1 MSITL
6 TSDRKALLGGIA
18 LGAAIS
24 GLYFL
29 LNPRSTLRRLTSA
42 PAKTATK
49 QFTPEEEAEMDVLKG
64 RIREHYD
71 GCSESYV
78 ELWGRHV
85 HHGLWRPGSEGI
97 TKERAQ
103 EVLIEELYEHAQLPA
118 VAKVLDVGCGVGGT
132 SCWLATRGHNVT
144 GISLSPKQ
152 IEMAKAAMKKDG
164 VNVRFQVMDGEKIH
178 FPGEEGT
185 FDAVW
190 ISEALSHFPHKN
202 YFFDHAMRML
212 KPGGKIVIVDWFT
225 ADSIGPKLT
234 NGVIA
239 DIERGM
245 LLPPMETVTGYSNLL
260 VAAGA
265 RPVYMDDISKYSSKT
280 WDISLDLISN
290 SATWALATKMG
301 KDFVDFLHAFKA
313 MQEGF
318 ATGAFRFTILIA
330 EKPLAAQVQ

>member
-1 MSITL
+1 MTSP
-6 TSDRKALLGGIA
+6 SDRLTTLLGGIGI
-18 LGAAIS
+18 GAVITA
-24 GLYFL
+24 GYFL
-29 LNPRSTLRRLTSA
+29 LNQRTVRRFTSA
-42 PAKTATK
+42 PATKTKTL
-49 QFTPEEEAEMDVLKG
+49 TVEEEAEMDVLKR

-78 ELWGRHV
+78 ALWGKHV
-85 HHGLWRPGSEGI
+85 HHGLWRPGSEDI

-103 EVLIEELYEHAQLPA
+103 EVLVEELYAHAQVPA
-118 VAKVLDVGCGVGGT
+118 GGKVLDVGCGVGGT
-132 SCWLATRGHNVT
+132 SCWLAARGHNVT

-152 IEMAKAAMKKDG
+152 IEMAQAAMKKDG
-164 VNVRFQVMDGEKIH
+164 VNVRFQVMDGEKIY
-178 FPGEEGT
+178 FPGENGT

-202 YFFDHAMRML
+202 LFFAHAMRML

-239 DIERGM
+239 DIESGM

-260 VAAGA
+260 VQAGA
-265 RPVYMDDISKYSSKT
+265 RPVYMDDISKYTSKT

-290 SATWALATKMG
+290 PATWALATKLG
-301 KDFVDFLHAFKA
+301 TDFVAFLHAFKG

-330 EKPLAAQVQ
+330 EKPLAAQVE

>member
-1 MSITL
+1 MS
-6 TSDRKALLGGIA
+6 SDRLMILGGIA

-24 GLYFL
+24 ASYFI
-29 LNPRSTLRRLTSA
+29 LNPRTTLRKLTSDRK
-42 PAKTATK
+42 PATK
-49 QFTPEEEAEMDVLKG
+49 IYSAEEEAEMDVLKR

-78 ELWGRHV
+78 ALWGQHV
-85 HHGLWRPGSEGI
+85 HHGLWRPGSEDI
-97 TKERAQ
+97 SKERAQ
-103 EVLIEELYEHAQLPA
+103 EVLIEELYEHAQIPA
-118 VAKVLDVGCGVGGT
+118 GAKVLDVGCGVGGT
-132 SCWLATRGHNVT
+132 SRWLAARGHNVT

-152 IEMAKAAMKKDG
+152 IEMAQAAMKKDG
-164 VNVRFQVMDGEKIH
+164 VNVRFQVMDGEKID
-178 FPGEEGT
+178 FPGENGT

-202 YFFDHAMRML
+202 LFFAHAMRML

-234 NGVIA
+234 DGVIA

-245 LLPPMETVTGYSNLL
+245 LLPPMETVTGYCNLL
-260 VAAGA
+260 VQAGA
-265 RPVYMDDISKYSSKT
+265 RPVYMDDISKYTSKT
-280 WDISLDLISN
+280 WDISLDLVSN
-290 SATWALATKMG
+290 PATWALATKLG
-301 KDFVDFLHAFKA
+301 SDFVAFLHAFKA

-330 EKPLAAQVQ
+330 EKPLAAQVV